1 MTSVFQ
7 LYSRPLAEDDPLPPM
22 PLMIV
27 GSLPSYEPGNSYE
40 GRLDV
45 LNAIGKCT
53 AEIVESSLPPGA
65 YVFMDN
71 FTHEVVLAWPTYTPP
86 TTEAS
91 AVPNGDFEAGDD
103 GSWRKGAG
111 WSIVASGAETG
122 TYSGMFS
129 NHRGV
134 SVLESARVPY
144 SGETITASAR
154 FQQGASSKGNL
165 VGRVVLLWCDADGN
179 VIPGGEGVSF
189 TGGNLITSGSHG
201 EWQTSSVTAQ
211 SNRAEVKTVAV
222 GFRAERKKQ
231 NRLAWVDNFVWNH
244 TYSIGTAEHYDYT
257 VTLKVTDSANRVA
270 YWSGT
275 ILYRSILVKS
285 QRYPVTVMSSMVIT
299 PLFVGASTKDAMLD
313 ADAGYDELQIAPLFI
328 GASTKSL
335 NWAHTQPPEDFLSIT
350 PLFISASTKAVQ
362 INHSQ
367 PAEDFLSVT
376 PLFVSASTEQVLFTN
391 TMQTEAITITPL
403 FIGASTSA

>member
-1 MTSVFQ
+1 MSSVFQ
-7 LYSRPLAEDDPLPPM
+7 LYGRPLAEDTPLP

-40 GRLDV
+40 GRLSV

-53 AEIVESSLPPGA
+53 AELVESSLPPGA

-91 AVPNGDFEAGDD
+91 TVPNGDFEAGDD

-111 WSIVASGAETG
+111 WSIVAGDAETG
-122 TYSGMFS
+122 TYSGVFS
-129 NHRGV
+129 NQRGV

-179 VIPGGEGVSF
+179 AIPGGEGVSF

-211 SNRAEVKTVAV
+211 SSRAEVKTVAV
-222 GFRAERKKQ
+222 GFSAERKKQ
-231 NRLAWVDNFVWNH
+231 NRLARVDNFVWNH
-244 TYSIGTAEHYDYT
+244 KYQVGTDDQIDYT
-257 VTLKVTDSANRVA
+257 VTIKVTDSANRVA
-270 YWSGT
+270 YWTGS
-275 ILYRSILVKS
+275 LVYKSTFAKS
-285 QRYPVTVMSSMVIT
+285 QRYPVTVFDNFQMSAF
-299 PLFVGASTKDAMLD
+299 FVDASTKESYVH
-313 ADAGYDELQIAPLFI
+313 YDI
-328 GASTKSL
+328 GIENMSVSAFFTSASTRVPYTL
-335 NWAHTQPPEDFLSIT
+335 LTQEPEALAISPFFT
-350 PLFISASTKAVQ
+350 SASTKAVQ
-362 INHSQ
+362 INYNSGI
-367 PAEDFLSVT
+367 ENLSIT
-376 PLFVSASTEQVLFTN
+376 ANFVSASTKQALVTN
-391 TMQTEAITITPL
+391 TIPVEAISVTAFFT
-403 FIGASTSA
+403 GASTS